1 MYKEGDIL
9 TLENDWRGEH
19 CVFILHKVH
28 NEDWIEAHAKYSFI
42 FEKLGIGA
50 GNTSTN
56 VKYSTGYLRKAN
68 DTERDYLLGIMKD
81 KGYSYDFKK
90 NKLLHSFNYKKEEI
104 KINEHCKHYF
114 LGFCHFY
121 LGGCCSGIKCEYK

>member
-1 MYKEGDIL
+1 MYKEGDVL
-9 TLENDWRGEH
+9 VFYNDWRSEY
-19 CVFILHKVH
+19 CIFILHRIY
-28 NEDWIEAHAKYSFI
+28 NNDWIEAHAKYSFI

-56 VKYSTGYLRKAN
+56 VKYSTGCLRKVN

-90 NKLLHSFNYKKEEI
+90 NKLLHSFNYEKGR
-104 KINEHCKHYF
+104 N
-114 LGFCHFY
+114 
-121 LGGCCSGIKCEYK
+121 

>member
-1 MYKEGDIL
+1 MIQLIVVYLYIPTSNHNRTFINNRTYKVVYLYIP
-9 TLENDWRGEH
+9 TSN
-19 CVFILHKVH
+19 H
-28 NEDWIEAHAKYSFI
+28 N
-42 FEKLGIGA
+42 

-90 NKLLHSFNYKKEEI
+90 NKLLHSFNYEK
-104 KINEHCKHYF
+104 
-114 LGFCHFY
+114 GRD
-121 LGGCCSGIKCEYK
+121 

>member
-19 CVFILHKVH
+19 CVFILHKVY
-28 NEDWIEAHAKYSFI
+28 NE
-42 FEKLGIGA
+42 EKLGIGA

-90 NKLLHSFNYKKEEI
+90 NKLLHSFNYEKGR
-104 KINEHCKHYF
+104 N
-114 LGFCHFY
+114 
-121 LGGCCSGIKCEYK
+121 